1 MNTTDEITTIEAAT
15 LLGVSTKTIYRL
27 LDAGTIEASKPFGN
41 RVGHKISRA
50 VLLNWYQGQKIKTTN
65 RRRAA
70 K

>member
-1 MNTTDEITTIEAAT
+1 MSDDITTTEAAT

-41 RVGHKISRA
+41 RVGHRISRA
-50 VLLNWYQGQKIKTTN
+50 VLENWYRRRKISTTN
-65 RRRAA
+65 RRA